1 MQQAYR
7 VIRVVAE
14 AQTIRIVLPAF
25 LTAQALRELRSAC
38 SGFNASGSNSSEVKA
53 VILDFAA
60 SANGGATSNKHEA
73 VSPDD
78 VEQARTAVQALAQPT
93 LAVVRDALGIE
104 ASAIA
109 AQAADLLLMSHSAAL
124 TLPATGKVASDK
136 ENYEK
141 ITGTQAIRNKYT
153 TWSVAPGQLAAE
165 MERILDMLREQS
177 ALALRH
183 AKASVNLG
191 SKQAA
196 SMIEDGTQ
204 TASAARLRALKEVNT
219 FYLINVMKTADAAEG
234 LQAFLAK
241 RRPQWKNR

>member
-93 LAVVRDALGIE
+93 LAVVRDMLGIE
-104 ASAIA
+104 ASAI

-177 ALALRH
+177 ALALRL

-196 SMIEDGTQ
+196 STIEDGTQ